1 MRIKLPYKYS
11 ICVLLYCVI
20 AFPSFI
26 HAQDKLKEV
35 DIIYYYHVDTSGFNE
50 KQCTYLLENLQ
61 RSIKPNKEVVLYAVN
76 SKELYAVNFFTY
88 FNDSTLKN
96 LLEHNARYKINNP
109 YKNYY
114 CMECIDSLNTTI
126 NNFTI
131 ANKNTISEN
140 YIVLDFE
147 NVNWLFTESATTIK
161 FFKSIELLMSSYSK
175 SKFVIDEVQFSSLN
189 KNNKEFFKTLFQN
202 ILFI

>member
-1 MRIKLPYKYS
+1 MK
-11 ICVLLYCVI
+11 
-20 AFPSFI
+20 
-26 HAQDKLKEV
+26 AQNKLKEV
-35 DIIYYYHVDTSGFNE
+35 DVIYYYHVDTSGFNE
-50 KQCTYLLENLQ
+50 QQCTYLLENLKK
-61 RSIKPNKEVVLYAVN
+61 SIKPTKEVILYAVN
-76 SKELYAVNFFTY
+76 SKELNSVNFFTY

-96 LLEHNARYKINNP
+96 LLEHNARYKVNNP

-114 CMECIDSLNTTI
+114 CIECIDSLNSAI
-126 NNFTI
+126 NNITI
-131 ANKNTISEN
+131 ANKNTINEN

-147 NVNWLFTESATTIK
+147 NVNWLFAENATTIK

-189 KNNKEFFKTLFQN
+189 KNNKEFFRSLFQN